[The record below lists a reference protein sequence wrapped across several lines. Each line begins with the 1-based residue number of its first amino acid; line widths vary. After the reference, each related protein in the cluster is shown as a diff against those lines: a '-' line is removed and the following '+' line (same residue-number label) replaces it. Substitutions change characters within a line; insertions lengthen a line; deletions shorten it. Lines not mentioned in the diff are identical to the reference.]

1 MTGTGMQPT
10 AVNGDAVGEVE
21 IYQSSDGSV
30 RLDVRTDGDT
40 VWLTRQQIGDLFGR
54 DVKTIGKHVANARR
68 EELAGESTVAKFAT
82 VQQEGDRAVERYIE
96 HYNLDMVLS
105 IGYRVK
111 SPEGIQFRRWATDV
125 LKRYVLAGVATNEAR
140 LREIGAVVRML
151 ERSDN
156 AEVAGIAEILNRYST
171 ALELLDEYDH
181 GTLTTPHGTEPAVQ
195 LDYEVARAVVDEV
208 ARQFPKDV
216 MFGIERNDSFRG
228 ILGAVEQTFAG
239 QDLYPSVQE
248 KAAHLLYFVVKDH
261 PFSDGN
267 KRSAAALFTYYLS
280 VNSALQR
287 DSGEDVVSS
296 NALAAITLMTAMSK
310 PEEKETIIQLVT
322 NMLDDSSIRS

>member
-1 MTGTGMQPT
+1 MQST

-21 IYQSSDGSV
+21 IYQSPDGSV

-68 EELAGESTVAKFAT
+68 EELADESVVAKFAT
-82 VQQEGDRAVERYIE
+82 TAADGKTYKVE

-111 SPEGIQFRRWATDV
+111 SPEGIQFRRWANDV

-140 LREIGAVVRML
+140 LRELSAVVRML

-156 AEVAGIAEILNRYST
+156 AQVAGIAEILNRYSP
-171 ALELLDEYDH
+171 ALELLDGYDH

-195 LDYEVARAVVDEV
+195 LDYEKARAVVDEV
-208 ARQFPKDV
+208 GRQFPKDV
-216 MFGIERNDSFRG
+216 MFGVERNDSFRG

-248 KAAHLLYFVVKDH
+248 KAAHLLYFVVRDH

-280 VNSALQR
+280 INSALQR
-287 DSGEDVVSS
+287 DDGENIVSS

>member
-1 MTGTGMQPT
+1 MQST

-21 IYQSSDGSV
+21 IYQSPDGSV

-40 VWLTRQQIGDLFGR
+40 VWLTRQQIGDLFSR

-68 EELAGESTVAKFAT
+68 EELADESVVAKFAT
-82 VQQEGDRAVERYIE
+82 TAADGKTYKVE

-111 SPEGIQFRRWATDV
+111 SPEGIQFRRWANNV

-140 LREIGAVVRML
+140 LRELSAVVRML
-151 ERSDN
+151 ERSDD
-156 AEVAGIAEILNRYST
+156 AQVAGIAEILNRYSP
-171 ALELLDEYDH
+171 ALELLDDYDH
-181 GTLTTPHGTEPAVQ
+181 GTLTTPHGTEPAIQ
-195 LDYEVARAVVDEV
+195 LDYERARAVVDEV
-208 ARQFPKDV
+208 GRQFPKDV
-216 MFGIERNDSFRG
+216 MFGVERNDSFRG

-280 VNSALQR
+280 INSALQR
-287 DSGEDVVSS
+287 DDGENIVSS

>member
-1 MTGTGMQPT
+1 MQST

-21 IYQSSDGSV
+21 IYQSPDGSV

-40 VWLTRQQIGDLFGR
+40 VWLTRQQIGDLFSR

-68 EELAGESTVAKFAT
+68 EELADESVVAKFAT
-82 VQQEGDRAVERYIE
+82 TAADGKTYKVE

-111 SPEGIQFRRWATDV
+111 SPEGIQFRRWANDV

-140 LREIGAVVRML
+140 LRELSAVVRML

-156 AEVAGIAEILNRYST
+156 AQVAGIAEILNRYSP
-171 ALELLDEYDH
+171 ALELLDGYDH

-195 LDYEVARAVVDEV
+195 LDYERARAVVDEV
-208 ARQFPKDV
+208 GRQFPKDV

-280 VNSALQR
+280 MNNALQR
-287 DSGEDVVSS
+287 DSGEEVVSS

-322 NMLDDSSIRS
+322 NMLDHSSARS

>member
-1 MTGTGMQPT
+1 MQST

-21 IYQSSDGSV
+21 IYQSPDGSV

-40 VWLTRQQIGDLFGR
+40 VWLTRQQIGDLFSR

-68 EELAGESTVAKFAT
+68 EELADESVVAKFAT
-82 VQQEGDRAVERYIE
+82 TAADGKTYKVE

-111 SPEGIQFRRWATDV
+111 SPEGIQFRRWANDV

-140 LREIGAVVRML
+140 LRELSAVVRML

-156 AEVAGIAEILNRYST
+156 AQVAGIAEILNRYSP
-171 ALELLDEYDH
+171 ALELLDGYDH

-195 LDYEVARAVVDEV
+195 LDYERARAVVDEV
-208 ARQFPKDV
+208 GRQFPKDV

-280 VNSALQR
+280 INSALQR
-287 DSGEDVVSS
+287 DDGENIVSS

>member
-1 MTGTGMQPT
+1 MQST

-21 IYQSSDGSV
+21 IYQSPDGSV

-40 VWLTRQQIGDLFGR
+40 VWLTRQQIGDLFSR

-68 EELAGESTVAKFAT
+68 EELADESVVAKFAT
-82 VQQEGDRAVERYIE
+82 TAADGKIYKVE

-111 SPEGIQFRRWATDV
+111 SPEGIQFRRWANDV
-125 LKRYVLAGVATNEAR
+125 LKQYVLAGVATNEAR
-140 LREIGAVVRML
+140 LRELSAVVRIM

-156 AEVAGIAEILNRYST
+156 AQVAGIAEILNRYSP
-171 ALELLDEYDH
+171 ALELLDGYDH

-195 LDYEVARAVVDEV
+195 LDYERARAVVDEV
-208 ARQFPKDV
+208 GRQFPKDV
-216 MFGIERNDSFRG
+216 MFGVERNDSFRG

-280 VNSALQR
+280 INSALQR
-287 DSGEDVVSS
+287 DDGENIVSS